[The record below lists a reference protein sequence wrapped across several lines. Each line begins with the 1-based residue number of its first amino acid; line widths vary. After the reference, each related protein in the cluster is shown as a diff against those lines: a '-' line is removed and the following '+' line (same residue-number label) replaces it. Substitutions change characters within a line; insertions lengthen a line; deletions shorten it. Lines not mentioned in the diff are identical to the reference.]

1 MALDELREKGIV
13 VKANE
18 LIQQPYTMTTQEKRL
33 ILILASTIR
42 MEDNSF
48 NTVRINLR
56 ELNKLI
62 GVANES
68 IYKEIKDITKR
79 LMSRVIEYKPEEG
92 ELVQTHWVER
102 AHYKEKKGYVEIKF
116 SDEMRKY
123 LLQLGGYFTKYRL
136 AYALPLSSFYSI
148 RLYEILKM
156 DYTTNRPQA
165 YYELEELKKII
176 GVVPPKYKLYGD
188 FKRKVL
194 LNSQEQF
201 QKLTDIVFDFK
212 EKKQGKKVAG
222 ITFLIRPN
230 KSILNQELPSVDDLE
245 KDRELYDRL
254 VNYFCLLPQKAKE
267 IIKNINPNQLRENL
281 EYVETEYRK
290 GRVENIGPY
299 TIKAIKENYRIQK
312 SLFDAEK
319 QKAEE
324 TKKAEER
331 NKRQEEKNQIAYSNY
346 WNAEVEKCREELT
359 TKELAEIKKAAESQV
374 EANGQSR
381 SNPISFNFLVNHA
394 IDEIIAKKAEAL
406 AYDEWLAKKQ

>member
-1 MALDELREKGIV
+1 MALEELKIKGIV

-48 NTVRINLR
+48 NTIRINLR

-79 LMSRVIEYKPEEG
+79 LMSRVIEYKPEDG

-116 SDEMRKY
+116 SDEMKKY
-123 LLQLGGYFTKYRL
+123 LLQLGGFFTKYRL
-136 AYALPLSSFYSI
+136 AYALPLNSFYSI

-156 DYTTNRPQA
+156 DYTTNRLQP

-194 LNSQEQF
+194 INSQEQF

-212 EKKQGKKVAG
+212 EKKQGKKVSG
-222 ITFLIRPN
+222 ITFLVRPN
-230 KSILNQELPSVDDLE
+230 KSVLNQEQPFVEDPD
-245 KDRELYDRL
+245 KDREVYDKL
-254 VNYFCLLPQKAKE
+254 VNYFCLSPQKAKE
-267 IIKNINPNQLRENL
+267 IIKNNNPDQIRENL
-281 EYVETEYRK
+281 QYVETEYRK
-290 GRVENIGPY
+290 GKIENIGPY
-299 TIKAIKENYRIQK
+299 TIKAIKENYRLQK
-312 SLFDAEK
+312 SLFETEK
-319 QKAEE
+319 QEAEE
-324 TKKAEER
+324 SKKAEER
-331 NKRQEEKNQIAYSNY
+331 RKHQEEENQIKYSNY
-346 WNAEVEKCREELT
+346 WNAEVEKQKEELT
-359 TKELAEIKKAAESQV
+359 PEELVEIKSAAESQV

-394 IDEIIAKKAEAL
+394 IDEIIAKKVGAL
-406 AYDEWLAKKQ
+406 TYEDWLAQQK